1 VRIDAPYSIDTTLPA
16 GALPNKGGLE
26 IALTPKLATVP
37 PGVRRYFENYP
48 FACLEQ
54 QTSKAIGL
62 QDKQRWQ
69 TMTDNLPA
77 YLDGAGL
84 ARYFPAEGLS
94 GEVTLTAYVLDMAA
108 LAETAYGFK
117 FPAEAKQRMLS
128 GLQAYLEGRIKP
140 KYWSPSSIEGSL
152 SYKLVALEA
161 LTRHG
166 EKPVR
171 AAAALEVEPLRL
183 STAALLDW
191 YLSLKRLNNELP
203 ERSTKLQAATQEL
216 RNRLSY
222 TGGRLA
228 FTTEKSDFWW
238 WMMVSG
244 DSNAF
249 RLIEAVMDDPAW
261 KDDLP
266 KLVRG
271 ALDRQ
276 VRGQW
281 FTTTANA
288 WATIALDTF
297 AKKYERD
304 VVTGVTTASLGKT
317 SREWNW
323 KNYSADNPS
332 ATPPLSLPWPN
343 AANNKLSIQHNG
355 SGKPWATVQVL
366 AAIPAGEPRQF
377 GYRINKTVTPM
388 QEKVPGKVSRG
399 DIWRVTL
406 NVDAEQDMTWVALS
420 DPIPAG
426 AKILGD
432 GDGRDSSIAT
442 RDENRSSYGV
452 WPSFVERSFGFFRAY
467 YAVVPRSKFQISY
480 TVRINNAGE
489 FSLPATR
496 VEAMYAPDVFGELPN
511 KKVTVQ

>member
-1 VRIDAPYSIDTTLPA
+1 
-16 GALPNKGGLE
+16 
-26 IALTPKLATVP
+26 
-37 PGVRRYFENYP
+37 
-48 FACLEQ
+48 
-54 QTSKAIGL
+54 
-62 QDKQRWQ
+62 
-69 TMTDNLPA
+69 M
-77 YLDGAGL
+77 
-84 ARYFPAEGLS
+84 
-94 GEVTLTAYVLDMAA
+94 
-108 LAETAYGFK
+108 
-117 FPAEAKQRMLS
+117 
-128 GLQAYLEGRIKP
+128 
-140 KYWSPSSIEGSL
+140 
-152 SYKLVALEA
+152 
-161 LTRHG
+161 
-166 EKPVR
+166 
-171 AAAALEVEPLRL
+171 
-183 STAALLDW
+183 
-191 YLSLKRLNNELP
+191 NNSHP
-203 ERSTKLQAATQEL
+203 T
-216 RNRLSY
+216 
-222 TGGRLA
+222 
-228 FTTEKSDFWW
+228 
-238 WMMVSG
+238 
-244 DSNAF
+244 
-249 RLIEAVMDDPAW
+249 
-261 KDDLP
+261 
-266 KLVRG
+266 
-271 ALDRQ
+271 
-276 VRGQW
+276 
-281 FTTTANA
+281 TTTANA

-323 KNYSADNPS
+323 KNYSADNAT

-343 AANNKLSIQHNG
+343 VANNKLSIQHNG

-377 GYRINKTVTPM
+377 GYRINKTVTPV

-406 NVDAEQDMTWVALS
+406 NVDAEQDMTWVALT

-426 AKILGD
+426 AKILGE

-442 RDENRSSYGV
+442 RDENRSSYSV